1 MSKQI
6 IGITGGIGCGKT
18 TVTNIFVELGIKVI
32 DADVVARGVVAI
44 NSAGLSAITD
54 RFGPSILLN
63 NGELD
68 RAKLRQII
76 FDDIEQKNWLE
87 NLLHPLIRQRITNQ
101 LLADRSDNAYT
112 LLSSPLLLE
121 TDQHKMTD
129 FIIVIDLENERQIKR
144 AMNRDAN
151 SRDQINKIIASQL
164 SREQRSAKAD
174 IIINN
179 DGSIKDLKQQVLN
192 THLELSQKFSASTY
206 P

>member
-32 DADVVARGVVAI
+32 DADVVARDVVAI